1 MGCDYYIIK
10 QLRIEHSDGTDT
22 IELYRERCY
31 FSETNS
37 DNNYDS
43 DDTLPSNKFF
53 QGRIKGTEEEKTYQH
68 YLNVTFKPRLLCE
81 NCYWKSDKIRDKYID
96 LIYEKL
102 KHFNNA
108 FSNINLVIKEEV
120 RYLT

>member
-1 MGCDYYIIK
+1 MRCNYYIIK

-22 IELYRERCY
+22 IELDRERCY
-31 FSETNS
+31 FSETNH

-43 DDTLPSNKFF
+43 DDT
-53 QGRIKGTEEEKTYQH
+53 TEEGTTQYESQYQH
-68 YLNVTFKPRLLCE
+68 YLKVTFKPRILCE
-81 NCYWKSDKIRDKYID
+81 NCNWKSEKIRDKYID

-108 FSNINLVIKEEV
+108 FNNINLVIKEEV
-120 RYLT
+120 RYFA

>member
-1 MGCDYYIIK
+1 MCDYYIIK

-22 IELYRERCY
+22 IELDRERCY
-31 FSETNS
+31 FSENNRYTNY
-37 DNNYDS
+37 DTNYDS
-43 DDTLPSNKFF
+43 DDTNYTTK
-53 QGRIKGTEEEKTYQH
+53 EEKTYQH

-120 RYLT
+120 RYLAV

>member
-1 MGCDYYIIK
+1 MGDYYIIK

-22 IELYRERCY
+22 IELNRERCY

-37 DNNYDS
+37 ETNYDS
-43 DDTLPSNKFF
+43 DDTTKCES
-53 QGRIKGTEEEKTYQH
+53 QYQH
-68 YLNVTFKPRLLCE
+68 YLKVTFKPRILCE
-81 NCYWKSDKIRDKYID
+81 NCNWKSDKIRDKYID

-120 RYLT
+120 RYLR